1 MLSINRELAW
11 MAPIDGFAFRVVKPY
26 RLGTVVGSLPS
37 GCLPIDGA
45 SKGGEGDDRIVE
57 PESQRHLRY
66 GTSCSANKHNKHFF
80 RHSKV

>member
-26 RLGTVVGSLPS
+26 RLGTVAGSLPS
-37 GCLPIDGA
+37 GCLDRW
-45 SKGGEGDDRIVE
+45 SEQGGEGDDRIVE

-66 GTSCSANKHNKHFF
+66 GTSCSANKHNKHLF